1 MGHGGLKLP
10 FLGQKRHFWPSEI
23 ADFEAILAFSIQFF
37 TYIPLYWPYMM
48 MRYVGAPPMY
58 LYKGPGSLKCP
69 YWPFSSTQG
78 VLKLAKLVKFMG
90 FFVCDFVVQKRLK
103 IDTNV

>member
-1 MGHGGLKLP
+1 MPGLFGSWGVKTAL
-10 FLGQKRHFWPSEI
+10 LGQKWHFWPSEI

-48 MRYVGAPPMY
+48 MR
-58 LYKGPGSLKCP
+58 SLKCP